1 MIKAT
6 SIMPVTRRG
15 VNPNKPLKRGDTRPD
30 GLVFWRYRKSGEQ
43 WIAPEDLKARRERVR
58 LAVAAHYYRNIE
70 TQRQKARE
78 RQQTPRVQLIR
89 KAYKAREDVR
99 ERRRALDRQRLA
111 RLRKESP
118 EYRLACSVRRR
129 MLNALHGHLKAD
141 KSMALLGCSPADLRL
156 CLEARFE
163 PGMTWENYGTVWQV
177 DHVIPLAT
185 YDLTDPAQ
193 QREAFHY
200 TNLQPLWASANMA
213 KGDTVEGEDV
223 VLGMLAA

>member
-15 VNPNKPLKRGDTRPD
+15 VNSNKRLKRGDTRPD
-30 GLVFWRYRKSGEQ
+30 GLVFWGYCG
-43 WIAPEDLKARRERVR
+43 ARERWVTPEKLKDLREKVR
-58 LAVAAHYYRNIE
+58 LAVAAHYSRNIE
-70 TQRQKARE
+70 TQRRKARE
-78 RQQTPRVQLIR
+78 RQQTPRVKLMR

-99 ERRRALDRQRLA
+99 ERRRVLARRRLA
-111 RLRKESP
+111 KLRKESP
-118 EYRLACSVRRR
+118 EYRLSCSVRRR
-129 MLNALHGHLKAD
+129 MSNALHGHLKAD
-141 KSMALLGCSPADLRL
+141 KSMVLLGCTPAELRL

-163 PGMTWENYGTVWQV
+163 LGMTWANYGSAWHV
-177 DHVIPLAT
+177 DHIIPLST

-200 TNLQPLWASANMA
+200 TNLQPLFASANMA